1 MADSPGS
8 ENQENPEESGL
19 AFPSIPESPV
29 SRQDSR
35 SSNSNA
41 SGAPGISDVAPDSGF
56 DRDSS
61 RSNEHD
67 EPHRR
72 RVRRR
77 MSAEHIRRIKR
88 QRRNRRIL
96 IVVLIIL
103 LMLAAIA
110 GVFAFSAL
118 KVKSELQQ
126 AADGAK
132 HLQSVIADADQ
143 SKMEKRV
150 GEFSAHI
157 DKAYRQT
164 SSPIWSVATRLPY
177 VGGDISAVRDTV
189 GALEDISSQ
198 ALPQL
203 VQASGSI
210 NLNKIQVKDGTIGI
224 SGLENSQKPLNVA
237 DDVIDD
243 AVREVKSVQQP
254 KIRQVADAID
264 AAKASCVKL
273 GNTVHGMSTLAQ
285 LLPSMLGT
293 DSHANDAPRN
303 YLILA
308 QTNAEARPSG
318 GLTGSLGVVTVQG
331 GHLSLQPFVSDAEIP
346 KASEP
351 VVELTAEERMLFTDK
366 LGTDIRDVNFTPDFP
381 RTGEIV
387 RAMWAK
393 QYGVQVDGV
402 IAIDP
407 LFLQNMLA
415 VTGGVTMSDGSVLD
429 GETTAQTLLNTVY
442 ARMTP
447 EETDKYFANAAQAAF
462 DHITQNSGDPKAY
475 INALSQ
481 SVKQGHLLLW
491 SAHESEQDLIAES
504 EISGRLVTE
513 GAKPQ
518 VGVYISDETQSKM
531 DWYLHR
537 EVTTEFQK
545 VAANGANQYTVHIK
559 LKNLMTAEE
568 LAAAPNYVTGGTDGT
583 EPGDIR
589 TALFLYAPANGRLV
603 DWKFQNQND
612 YQGVT
617 VHDGLTLAVG
627 KVTLKPGEEY
637 EITLHVQSAPNTK
650 EALTVRQTPLIEGR

>member
-1 MADSPGS
+1 
-8 ENQENPEESGL
+8 
-19 AFPSIPESPV
+19 
-29 SRQDSR
+29 
-35 SSNSNA
+35 
-41 SGAPGISDVAPDSGF
+41 
-56 DRDSS
+56 
-61 RSNEHD
+61 
-67 EPHRR
+67 
-72 RVRRR
+72 

-210 NLNKIQVKDGTIGI
+210 NLNKIQVKNGTIGI
-224 SGLENSQKPLNVA
+224 SGLENAQKPLNVA

-243 AVREVKSVQQP
+243 AVREVKSVRQP

-264 AAKASCVKL
+264 AAKASCAKL
-273 GNTVHGMSTLAQ
+273 GNTVHGMSALAQ
-285 LLPSMLGT
+285 LLPGMLGT

-442 ARMTP
+442 AKMTP

-568 LAAAPNYVTGGTDGT
+568 LAAAPNYVTGGTDET

-637 EITLHVQSAPNTK
+637 EITLHVQSAPNAK

>member
-1 MADSPGS
+1 MAERNDEEEPQ
-8 ENQENPEESGL
+8 NPQEP
-19 AFPSIPESPV
+19 
-29 SRQDSR
+29 Q
-35 SSNSNA
+35 NSQ
-41 SGAPGISDVAPDSGF
+41 
-56 DRDSS
+56 
-61 RSNEHD
+61 
-67 EPHRR
+67 EPQHPR

-88 QRRNRRIL
+88 QRRNRHIL
-96 IVVLIIL
+96 ITVLAIL
-103 LMLAAIA
+103 LALAAIA
-110 GVFAFSAL
+110 GAFVWSAL
-118 KVKSELQQ
+118 SAKNELQQ
-126 AADGAK
+126 AVSSAKGMQDTISQADEQQLTAK
-132 HLQSVIADADQ
+132 IT
-143 SKMEKRV
+143 
-150 GEFSAHI
+150 EFSGHI
-157 DKAYRQT
+157 DKAYRHT
-164 SSPIWSVATRLPY
+164 SSPLWGVASHLPY
-177 VGGDISAVRDTV
+177 VGGDISAVRTTV
-189 GALEDISSQ
+189 TSLEDISSQ

-203 VQASGSI
+203 VKVVKNVDIDNIHVQNGTVSI
-210 NLNKIQVKDGTIGI
+210 P
-224 SGLENSQKPLNVA
+224 GLESSQEPLGVA
-237 DDVIDD
+237 DKVIDN
-243 AVREVKSVQQP
+243 ATRELK
-254 KIRQVADAID
+254 
-264 AAKASCVKL
+264 AAKQPNIQQIKTALATAKTYCEKL
-273 GNTVHGMSTLAQ
+273 SGTVHSMNVLAQ

-331 GHLSLQPFVSDAEIP
+331 GHLSMQPFVSDADIP
-346 KASEP
+346 KADEP
-351 VVELTAEERMLFTDK
+351 VVKLTAEEKMLFTDK
-366 LGTDIRDVNFTPDFP
+366 LGTDIRDANFTPDFP

-393 QYGVQVDGV
+393 RYGLQVDGV

-407 LFLQNMLA
+407 LFLQNMLD
-415 VTGGVTMSDGSVLD
+415 VTGGVTMPDGSVLD
-429 GETTAQTLLNTVY
+429 GDTTAQTLLNTVY

-447 EETDKYFANAAQAAF
+447 EQTDEYFSQAAQLAF
-462 DHITQNSGDPKAY
+462 DHITQNANNPKGY
-475 INALSQ
+475 INALSK
-481 SVKQGHLLLW
+481 SIDQGHLLLW
-491 SAHESEQDLIAES
+491 SAHENEQNLIAES
-504 EISGRLVTE
+504 NISGRLITE

-518 VGVYISDETQSKM
+518 VGVYVSDETQSKM

-559 LKNLMTAEE
+559 MKNLMTAKE
-568 LAAAPNYVTGGTDGT
+568 LATAPNYVTGGTDGT

-612 YQGVT
+612 CQGVT

-650 EALTVRQTPLIEGR
+650 NALTVRQTPLIEGR